1 MNMLQQWK
9 YFREDVQRIIGK
21 RKLRILF
28 IWMSRSFVAVFFYRL
43 ERSWYLLLGRFYEI
57 LRIPFIP
64 ILYLIQS
71 YTNIDIH
78 YKANIKGGISILH
91 PAVGVVISGKSVI
104 GSNITLVG
112 GNIIGI
118 NKPTNHNDFVIG
130 NNCSLGANATIIGPL
145 KLGNNIKIGA
155 SACVTK
161 DCKEDNVVLVGVP
174 AKIKSI

>member
-1 MNMLQQWK
+1 MLQQWK
-9 YFREDVQRIIGK
+9 YFKKDVRRMVGK

-28 IWMSRSFVAVFFYRL
+28 IWMNRGFVGVFFYRL
-43 ERSWYLLLGRFYEI
+43 ERSLYLLLGKFYEVV
-57 LRIPFIP
+57 RIPFLP

-71 YTNIDIH
+71 YTNLDIH

-91 PAVGVVISGKSVI
+91 PAVGIVISGRSII
-104 GSNITLVG
+104 GYNITLVG

-118 NKPTNHNDFVIG
+118 SKKCNIGDFVIG

-145 KLGNNIKIGA
+145 KLGNYIKIGA
-155 SACVTK
+155 SACATK